1 MKPLHSVLLLLATAP
16 SATRADDYSGMLA
29 YLDVARIDGHALA
42 GANGAIAVNQ
52 AAGDLNVQA
61 NLRGIAKGDRADV
74 AINARQLQQGSRV
87 LSGSLQAT
95 AFIGGDAL
103 AGASG
108 IASINQASGIANTT
122 LNVVSATLARQGCDP
137 ARIRQAVL
145 ALLEN
150 ARRHAIPCP
159 LRVRVTLAEGHCT
172 VTVEDGGP
180 GVPDDLRDSI
190 FEAFQR
196 TDVSRSRQSGG
207 SGLGLAVVRAIAV
220 AHHGTARCRATERGG
235 SAFEIRWPVHARR

>member
-1 MKPLHSVLLLLATAP
+1 MKPLHGVLLLLAAAP
-16 SATRADDYSGMLA
+16 WATRADDYSGMLA
-29 YLDVARIDGHALA
+29 YLDVARIDGRALA

-74 AINARQLQQGSRV
+74 AINTRQLQQGSRA

-122 LNVVSATLARQGCDP
+122 LNVVRATLARQG
-137 ARIRQAVL
+137 IRETDDTAL
-145 ALLEN
+145 A
-150 ARRHAIPCP
+150 
-159 LRVRVTLAEGHCT
+159 AEGSALAGGRDDT
-172 VTVEDGGP
+172 GRGVATGTRSAGVASTALRGFDGVLQLNQIAGN
-180 GVPDDLRDSI
+180 GNDTANV
-190 FEAFQR
+190 
-196 TDVSRSRQSGG
+196 
-207 SGLGLAVVRAIAV
+207 LGLVVQDR
-220 AHHGTARCRATERGG
+220 
-235 SAFEIRWPVHARR
+235 P

>member
-1 MKPLHSVLLLLATAP
+1 MKPVHGVLLLLAAAP

-29 YLDVARIDGHALA
+29 YLDVARIDGRALA

-74 AINARQLQQGSRV
+74 ATNARQLQQGNRV
-87 LSGSLQAT
+87 LSGPLQAT

-122 LNVVSATLARQGCDP
+122 LNVVSATLARQG
-137 ARIRQAVL
+137 IRETDDTAL
-145 ALLEN
+145 A
-150 ARRHAIPCP
+150 
-159 LRVRVTLAEGHCT
+159 AEGSALAGGRDDT
-172 VTVEDGGP
+172 GRGVATGTRSAGVASTALRGFDGVLQLNQIAGN
-180 GVPDDLRDSI
+180 GNDTANV
-190 FEAFQR
+190 
-196 TDVSRSRQSGG
+196 
-207 SGLGLAVVRAIAV
+207 LGLVVQDR
-220 AHHGTARCRATERGG
+220 
-235 SAFEIRWPVHARR
+235 P

>member
-1 MKPLHSVLLLLATAP
+1 MKPLHGVLLLLAAAP

-29 YLDVARIDGHALA
+29 YLDVARIDGRALA

-74 AINARQLQQGSRV
+74 ATNARQLQQGNRV
-87 LSGSLQAT
+87 LSGPLQAT

-122 LNVVSATLARQGCDP
+122 LNVVSATLARQG
-137 ARIRQAVL
+137 IRETDDTAL
-145 ALLEN
+145 A
-150 ARRHAIPCP
+150 
-159 LRVRVTLAEGHCT
+159 AEGSALAGGRDDT
-172 VTVEDGGP
+172 GRGVATGTRSAGVASTALRGFDGVLQLNQIAGN
-180 GVPDDLRDSI
+180 GNDTANV
-190 FEAFQR
+190 
-196 TDVSRSRQSGG
+196 
-207 SGLGLAVVRAIAV
+207 LGLVVQDR
-220 AHHGTARCRATERGG
+220 
-235 SAFEIRWPVHARR
+235 P

>member
-1 MKPLHSVLLLLATAP
+1 MKPLHGVLLLLAAAP

-74 AINARQLQQGSRV
+74 ATNARQLQQGNRV
-87 LSGSLQAT
+87 LSGPLRAT

-122 LNVVSATLARQGCDP
+122 LNVVSATLARQG
-137 ARIRQAVL
+137 IRETDDTAL
-145 ALLEN
+145 A
-150 ARRHAIPCP
+150 
-159 LRVRVTLAEGHCT
+159 AEGSALAGGRDDT
-172 VTVEDGGP
+172 GRGVATGTRSAGVASTALRGFDGVLQLNQIAGN
-180 GVPDDLRDSI
+180 GNDTANV
-190 FEAFQR
+190 
-196 TDVSRSRQSGG
+196 
-207 SGLGLAVVRAIAV
+207 LGLVVQDR
-220 AHHGTARCRATERGG
+220 
-235 SAFEIRWPVHARR
+235 P

>member
-1 MKPLHSVLLLLATAP
+1 MKPLHGVLLLLAAAP
-16 SATRADDYSGMLA
+16 WATRADDYSGMLA
-29 YLDVARIDGHALA
+29 YLDVARIDGRALA

-74 AINARQLQQGSRV
+74 AINTRQLQQGSRV

-122 LNVVSATLARQGCDP
+122 LNVVRATLARQG
-137 ARIRQAVL
+137 IRETDDTAL
-145 ALLEN
+145 A
-150 ARRHAIPCP
+150 
-159 LRVRVTLAEGHCT
+159 AEGSALAGGRDDT
-172 VTVEDGGP
+172 GRGVATGTRSAGVASTALRGFDGVLQLNQIAGN
-180 GVPDDLRDSI
+180 GNDTANV
-190 FEAFQR
+190 
-196 TDVSRSRQSGG
+196 
-207 SGLGLAVVRAIAV
+207 LGLVVQDR
-220 AHHGTARCRATERGG
+220 
-235 SAFEIRWPVHARR
+235 P